1 MQHETRRSIERV
13 VSFISGCSAVTVD
26 ENVREGVT
34 NVTATADAE
43 VPPVKCMMVPA
54 LLGQL
59 DCVAKFHGIEKGPG
73 VTRFFMTLQDV
84 KA

>member
-13 VSFISGCSAVTVD
+13 VSLISGCQAVTVD

-34 NVTATADAE
+34 NVTATAAAE
-43 VPPVKCMMVPA
+43 VPPVKCEMVPA

-59 DCVAKFHGIEKGPG
+59 DCVAKFHGFEHESGQ
-73 VTRFFMTLQDV
+73 TRFFMTIQEG